1 MSIKGE
7 ISAKCPGGCEPFT
20 ADVYSFIRGD
30 KSPALRLAVLFRE
43 CNMLLCP
50 ECEKPFFPD
59 APYVYHDPFDE
70 LVAFVF
76 PESYR
81 EKEGFWRAKMAEDFA
96 AMQKVLGGKIP
107 LSEPEI
113 FFGNDGLA
121 CLLESEDYRAEETE
135 VMECV
140 AKELGLSL
148 YRVSPLYAR
157 RRAVPRTLPFA
168 GESASR
174 LSVIAGLEKVL
185 AANDRLTAYADYSA
199 ALRADA
205 RAGLPPLAQ
214 IRPG

>member
-7 ISAKCPGGCEPFT
+7 IEAKCPDGCEPFT

-30 KSPALRLAVLFRE
+30 KSPDLRLAVLFRE

-50 ECEKPFFPD
+50 GCEKPFFPD
-59 APYVYHDPFDE
+59 APYVYHDPGDE

-81 EKEGFWRAKMAEDFA
+81 EKEAYWRSKMAEDFA
-96 AMQKVLGGKIP
+96 EMQKALGGKVP

-113 FFGNDGLA
+113 FFGNDDLA

-135 VMECV
+135 VMEAV
-140 AKELGLSL
+140 AQELGLSL

-157 RRAVPRTLPFA
+157 RAAVPRTLPFS
-168 GESASR
+168 GKSASR
-174 LSVIAGLEKVL
+174 ASVVAGLEKVL
-185 AANDRLTAYADYSA
+185 AANERLTAYADYLA
-199 ALRADA
+199 RLRADP
-205 RAGLPPLAQ
+205 RAALPPAA
-214 IRPG
+214 RG

>member
-7 ISAKCPGGCEPFT
+7 IEAKCPKGCEPFT

-30 KSPALRLAVLFRE
+30 KSPELRLAVLFRE

-59 APYVYHDPFDE
+59 APYVYHDPTDE

-76 PESYR
+76 PEAYR
-81 EKEGFWRAKMAEDFA
+81 DKEAFWRGKMAADFA
-96 AMQKVLGGKIP
+96 EMQKVLGSKLP

-113 FFGNDGLA
+113 FFGNDDLA

-135 VMECV
+135 VMEAV
-140 AKELGLSL
+140 AQELGLAL

-157 RRAVPRTLPFA
+157 RQGIPRTLPFT
-168 GESASR
+168 GKSASST
-174 LSVIAGLEKVL
+174 SVVAGLEKVL
-185 AANDRLTAYADYSA
+185 AVNDRLTAYAAYLSKLREGAPA
-199 ALRADA
+199 AL
-205 RAGLPPLAQ
+205 PPASVS
-214 IRPG
+214 PG